1 MSSCEDL
8 FQSPSIK
15 LGLCNT
21 SSDLFGDSSSKLIRV
36 KEKQNEKQV
45 GINNVVSL
53 MPDFSSYEKHE
64 LVMESDTSHPA
75 GSGLQ
80 CQLSSVDQENVIPSD
95 CIPNLVMKTKPHQ
108 MASVSSAAFCS
119 TPGPFN
125 ACFTPRLPKVH
136 SETAPKTVSGDFL
149 LNALQVTPI
158 HPIFKNQ
165 NLSIKSEMETTVSQ
179 LNYQPKNTSLQPYH
193 SIHGFVSTDNHNLI
207 QDNLIPVD
215 GINFSESLHQ
225 SSCNPYV
232 CLSNERF
239 ENWQHYPESPI
250 INKFIQAGKK
260 SGSYTKRITR
270 LFRYENMIL
279 NRSYMTLYG
288 AGDVKGTLFKICGQ
302 SEYKTFAQLFV
313 PFRRK
318 NLRKIGEGCFG
329 EVFRCLSEYNKSSND
344 KLDYVVIKLIPIE
357 GDIKFNG
364 ESQKSFNEVLSE
376 VIVSKELT
384 ALGMG
389 YENNTNGFVELKKV
403 HLIQGSFPTYL
414 TKAWEKYDKEKG
426 SENDNPRKFGRN
438 QLWVALESAFC
449 GVTLENNIPTCP
461 CARISLLLQV
471 GLSLAV
477 AELELKFEHRD
488 LHWGNVLI
496 SQSLLSTTST
506 LSSSSS
512 SILDNSIENSCK
524 YCSSLEKGDACKEE
538 YNKFVKFRLNGKEFK
553 VAKFGVTVYLID
565 FTMSRLEQD
574 NGLVYVDLSCDPTL
588 FQSKGDYQFD
598 IYRFMR
604 SENRNDWKT
613 FTPKTNVMWFHY
625 LTTKLCCNS
634 DLSSVS
640 PPSSTLTFHSTC
652 WKILRDLEACT
663 RSFSYDSAYHLVTSH
678 KLFKDCSKFYTVS

>member
-357 GDIKFNG
+357 
-364 ESQKSFNEVLSE
+364 
-376 VIVSKELT
+376 
-384 ALGMG
+384 
-389 YENNTNGFVELKKV
+389 
-403 HLIQGSFPTYL
+403 
-414 TKAWEKYDKEKG
+414 
-426 SENDNPRKFGRN
+426 
-438 QLWVALESAFC
+438 
-449 GVTLENNIPTCP
+449 
-461 CARISLLLQV
+461 
-471 GLSLAV
+471 
-477 AELELKFEHRD
+477 
-488 LHWGNVLI
+488 
-496 SQSLLSTTST
+496 
-506 LSSSSS
+506 
-512 SILDNSIENSCK
+512 
-524 YCSSLEKGDACKEE
+524 
-538 YNKFVKFRLNGKEFK
+538 
-553 VAKFGVTVYLID
+553 
-565 FTMSRLEQD
+565 D